1 MGYQVIARKW
11 RPQTF
16 ADVVGQAH
24 ITQTLGNALKNGR
37 IHHGLL
43 FTGPRGT
50 GKTSSARILAKALR
64 CPNAVNFV
72 PCNECSSC
80 EDIASGRSL
89 DVQELDAASNNS
101 VDDIRR
107 LLDGVMNAPSSGQWK
122 IYIIDEVHM
131 LSSSAFNALLKTL
144 EEPPA
149 HVLFIM
155 ATTEIHKIPETILSR
170 CQRFDFKRISTRQ
183 IAEQLRMICDN
194 DGVKADEEALWLIA
208 RQGDG
213 SMRDALS
220 LLDQIITFAAGELK
234 KGTVT
239 SILGLTDRG
248 LLFDTLASLMTRD
261 GQGMLKVL
269 EKFSQT
275 GIEPRLF
282 ASELLESLR
291 ALLIVKIS
299 GAAMTSIL
307 DLPDSE
313 MKYFAELGAAMSEEE
328 IHLLFDMT
336 LKGASDIA
344 RAQDARLVMEMMLLR
359 MAAAPRIVDLQA
371 LLAQGPAQPRG
382 ELRPSALAAAEP
394 VARKAPVRPSIEIK
408 VGPMA
413 KGEGIARTADSQNP
427 TTSARTTTS
436 SSAQNQ
442 APAAKPEPAAPP
454 KARSVAEGKTPQDRW
469 LIFVE
474 LLRDQDAFFAAK
486 VENLIFSGEDGKM
499 IKLAVPP
506 KLAFLK
512 EQMAD
517 SEIRRKLKGCID
529 SLWGQGYSFEIVSG
543 RETPAGDT
551 AQSLANKKRDAHE
564 DELRLKIAEHPMVKA
579 AQAALKSEI
588 KSVTTVK
595 GAPK

>member
-183 IAEQLRMICDN
+183 ITEQLRMICDS

-234 KGTVT
+234 KETVT

-248 LLFDTLASLMTRD
+248 LLFETLAALMTRD
-261 GQGMLKVL
+261 GQAMLKVL

-382 ELRPSALAAAEP
+382 ELRPSEP
-394 VARKAPVRPSIEIK
+394 VASTEPPARKAPVRPSIEIK

-413 KGEGIARTADSQNP
+413 TGTV
-427 TTSARTTTS
+427 
-436 SSAQNQ
+436 
-442 APAAKPEPAAPP
+442 AAKPEPTPAPPTPVPP

-486 VENLIFSGEDGKM
+486 VENLIFSGEDGQI

-564 DELRLKIAEHPMVKA
+564 DELRQKIAEHPMVKA